1 MTMKKKLKTPLGSGV
16 PLSLTKGLI
25 PAETVVT
32 KKTNGNSE
40 KTNGNGKPKQ
50 SQKNVDEYDI
60 LNEREL
66 LKVLSEVKNGNFKVR
81 MPIDKM
87 GVTGKI
93 YDTLNEII
101 TINELLVDQ
110 LTLARNTIGKQG
122 QLNHR
127 VELPKYARGSW
138 STG

>member
-1 MTMKKKLKTPLGSGV
+1 MKKKIKTAMEAGV

-25 PAETVVT
+25 PPATITTE
-32 KKTNGNSE
+32 KTNGNSE
-40 KTNGNGKPKQ
+40 KTNGNAKPKQ
-50 SQKNVDEYDI
+50 VQKNLDEYDI

-110 LTLARNTIGKQG
+110 LTLA
-122 QLNHR
+122 
-127 VELPKYARGSW
+127 
-138 STG
+138 